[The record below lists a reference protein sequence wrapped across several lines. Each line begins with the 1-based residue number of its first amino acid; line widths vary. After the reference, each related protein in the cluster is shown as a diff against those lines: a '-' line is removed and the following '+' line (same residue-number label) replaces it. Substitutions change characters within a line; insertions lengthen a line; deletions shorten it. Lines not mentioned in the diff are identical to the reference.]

1 MKSALFAA
9 ISLMLLL
16 AVGCAHTPGG
26 IAASTVPIDGR
37 DYMVLG
43 PAKATSTAVY
53 LFNFLPVSGSSSLRD
68 AKNAAI
74 RNKGADALI
83 DVTAEAYSQ
92 FWIIFSKNTI
102 MVEGTAIRFTDGGRT
117 GAAPRAARS
126 SAARRPP
133 ARDRDEPVDEGE
145 SVDW

>member
-1 MKSALFAA
+1 MKPTTFALF
-9 ISLMLLL
+9 SLLLLLL
-16 AVGCAHTPGG
+16 ASGCAHTPGG
-26 IAASTVPIDGR
+26 IAASTMPIDGR
-37 DYMVLG
+37 NYMVLG

-74 RNKGADALI
+74 RSRGADALI

-92 FWIIFSKNTI
+92 FWIIFSKSTI
-102 MVEGTAIRFTDGGRT
+102 MVEGTAIRFTDGGSQQ
-117 GAAPRAARS
+117 RASRPP
-126 SAARRPP
+126 AARRAP
-133 ARDRDEPVDEGE
+133 ADRRSEADDETE

>member
-16 AVGCAHTPGG
+16 AAGCAHTPGG
-26 IAASTVPIDGR
+26 IAPSTVPIDGR
-37 DYMVLG
+37 EYMILG

-74 RNKGADALI
+74 RSKGADALI
-83 DVTAEAYSQ
+83 DVTAESYSQ
-92 FWIIFSKNTI
+92 FWIIFSKSTI

-117 GAAPRAARS
+117 GDRPRASHPAT
-126 SAARRPP
+126 ARRLP
-133 ARDRDEPVDEGE
+133 ADRRLEADDERE

>member
-1 MKSALFAA
+1 MKATPLIAF
-9 ISLMLLL
+9 LLLLLL
-16 AVGCAHTPGG
+16 AAGCAHTPGG

-37 DYMVLG
+37 EYMILG

-53 LFNFLPVSGSSSLRD
+53 LFNFIPVSGSSSLRD

-74 RNKGADALI
+74 RRQNADALI

-102 MVEGTAIRFTDGGRT
+102 MVEGTAIRFMDGGRT
-117 GAAPRAARS
+117 GGGQRPAGRSGSGRAPAE
-126 SAARRPP
+126 RP
-133 ARDRDEPVDEGE
+133 REPTDPNE
-145 SVDW
+145 SMDW

>member
-16 AVGCAHTPGG
+16 AAGCAHTPGG
-26 IAASTVPIDGR
+26 IAPSTVPIDGR
-37 DYMVLG
+37 EYMILG

-74 RNKGADALI
+74 RSKGADALI
-83 DVTAEAYSQ
+83 DVTAESYSQ
-92 FWIIFSKNTI
+92 FWIIFSKSTI
-102 MVEGTAIRFTDGGRT
+102 MVEGTAIRFTEGGRT
-117 GAAPRAARS
+117 GGQRPASRASGRAPAE
-126 SAARRPP
+126 RPREP
-133 ARDRDEPVDEGE
+133 ANPDE
-145 SVDW
+145 SMDW

>member
-68 AKNAAI
+68 AKMAAI
-74 RNKGADALI
+74 RSQGADALI
-83 DVTAEAYSQ
+83 DVTAESYSQ
-92 FWIIFSKNTI
+92 FWILFSKSTI
-102 MVEGTAIRFTDGGRT
+102 MVEGTAIRFKD
-117 GAAPRAARS
+117 
-126 SAARRPP
+126 
-133 ARDRDEPVDEGE
+133 
-145 SVDW
+145 

>member
-16 AVGCAHTPGG
+16 AAGCAHTPGG
-26 IAASTVPIDGR
+26 IAPSTVPIDGR
-37 DYMVLG
+37 EYMILG

-53 LFNFLPVSGSSSLRD
+53 LFNFIPVSGSSSLRD

-74 RNKGADALI
+74 RSKGADALI
-83 DVTAEAYSQ
+83 DVTAESYSQ

-102 MVEGTAIRFTDGGRT
+102 MVEGTAIRFTDDGRT
-117 GAAPRAARS
+117 GGGQRPASRASGRAPAERS
-126 SAARRPP
+126 REP
-133 ARDRDEPVDEGE
+133 ANPDE
-145 SVDW
+145 SMDW

>member
-1 MKSALFAA
+1 MKSTLFVAF
-9 ISLMLLL
+9 SLLLLL

-53 LFNFLPVSGSSSLRD
+53 LFNFIPVSGSSSLRD

-74 RNKGADALI
+74 RSKGADALI
-83 DVTAEAYSQ
+83 DVTAESYSQ
-92 FWIIFSKNTI
+92 FWIIFSKSTI
-102 MVEGTAIRFTDGGRT
+102 MVEGTAIRFTAERPSGGSQRSA
-117 GAAPRAARS
+117 GRASGRAPAE
-126 SAARRPP
+126 RPREP
-133 ARDRDEPVDEGE
+133 ANPNE
-145 SVDW
+145 SMDW

>member
-37 DYMVLG
+37 DYMILG

-74 RNKGADALI
+74 RSKGADALI
-83 DVTAEAYSQ
+83 DVTAESYSQ
-92 FWIIFSKNTI
+92 FWIIFSKSTI
-102 MVEGTAIRFTDGGRT
+102 MVEGTAIRFTDAGRT
-117 GAAPRAARS
+117 SGQRPAGRS
-126 SAARRPP
+126 SGRAPAERP
-133 ARDRDEPVDEGE
+133 REPVNPDE
-145 SVDW
+145 SMDW

>member
-37 DYMVLG
+37 NYMVLG

-74 RNKGADALI
+74 RSKGADALI
-83 DVTAEAYSQ
+83 DVTAESYSQ
-92 FWIIFSKNTI
+92 FWIIFSKSTI
-102 MVEGTAIRFTDGGRT
+102 MVEGTAIRFADGGRA
-117 GAAPRAARS
+117 GGGQRPAGRASGRAPAE
-126 SAARRPP
+126 RPREP
-133 ARDRDEPVDEGE
+133 ANPDE
-145 SVDW
+145 SMDW

>member
-74 RNKGADALI
+74 RSKGADALI
-83 DVTAEAYSQ
+83 DVTAESYSQ
-92 FWIIFSKNTI
+92 FWIIFSKSTI
-102 MVEGTAIRFTDGGRT
+102 MVEGTAIRFTDAGRT
-117 GAAPRAARS
+117 GSGQRPASRASGRAPAE
-126 SAARRPP
+126 RPREP
-133 ARDRDEPVDEGE
+133 ANPDE
-145 SVDW
+145 SMDW

>member
-37 DYMVLG
+37 NYMVLG

-74 RNKGADALI
+74 RSKGADALI
-83 DVTAEAYSQ
+83 DVTAESYSQ
-92 FWIIFSKNTI
+92 FWIIFSKSTI
-102 MVEGTAIRFTDGGRT
+102 MVEGTAIRFTDAGRT
-117 GAAPRAARS
+117 SGQRPAGRS
-126 SAARRPP
+126 SGRAPAERP
-133 ARDRDEPVDEGE
+133 REPVNPDE
-145 SVDW
+145 SMDW

>member
-37 DYMVLG
+37 NYMVLG

-74 RNKGADALI
+74 QSKGADALI

-92 FWIIFSKNTI
+92 FWIIFSKSTI

-117 GAAPRAARS
+117 GGSQRPASRASGKAPAE
-126 SAARRPP
+126 RPREP
-133 ARDRDEPVDEGE
+133 ANPDE
-145 SVDW
+145 SMDW

>member
-16 AVGCAHTPGG
+16 AAGCAHTPGG
-26 IAASTVPIDGR
+26 IAPSTVPIDGR
-37 DYMVLG
+37 EYMILG

-53 LFNFLPVSGSSSLRD
+53 LFNFIPVSGSSSLRD

-74 RNKGADALI
+74 RKQNADALI

-92 FWIIFSKNTI
+92 YWIIFSKSTI

-117 GAAPRAARS
+117 GGGQRSAGRSGRAPAE
-126 SAARRPP
+126 RP
-133 ARDRDEPVDEGE
+133 REPVNPDE
-145 SVDW
+145 SMDW